1 MGRSRKSNAPSPAQT
16 VAKGVK
22 RKYKR
27 GNQLSPG
34 KRDGVRRALYEIKG
48 KKVSI
53 RKAATQY
60 GLSYGFLHRRLS
72 GAVDIDKGMGRDPIF
87 SAAEE
92 EAMAVWLS
100 EMAERGLGLR
110 PCEFLD
116 FVKEIVIKE
125 KRKTPFTD
133 CRPGFGWYVAFKNRN
148 SHIITTKPETALEL
162 NRAKVTKDVTDR
174 WYSDFR
180 TFLISKQL
188 LNKPSRIWNAD
199 ESGFNMGSNKSKVI
213 GPARSTKSH
222 VPHVTAGKQRL
233 TVMFCGSASG
243 QMMPPFFVYP
253 EPRPRGYN
261 PLTGAQEGSEIRY
274 TKKGW
279 MDAATFS
286 LFIDHFDKFAGAER
300 PVLLLIDSVSSHVD
314 CSVFQKAKEKG
325 IELYRLV
332 PNATHLMQPLDK
344 GVFGPLKAKW
354 HLVARKHVRD
364 NPGKNIGKEIFP
376 EKLKEAFLL
385 FYKPLTVINAFKSS
399 GIYPVDGTV
408 ISSDTLKPGLTYSTP
423 KAMESE
429 QQSSEQQS
437 SEQQST
443 EQQSSEKQS
452 SQPTVSAQEVPET
465 NKKATCALEVFQEVL
480 STPVRTKYQ
489 MRIEE
494 GYDIDGESPCFDV
507 YRKLHDRAKAEKC
520 DKVISKEIHVDDIM
534 NVEQNEIEKSSE
546 VHGVMASE
554 DHDTSK
560 ESSLN
565 MSGLDAL
572 LEAAR
577 MIENAPTISTET
589 LCSPLSP
596 ENSSSSSAAST
607 GVSPVIT
614 EALVLPQVP
623 DDIIKT
629 NKSKAKKEK
638 LPDNLTSPECIRTMS
653 LRQLSKVKAFAE
665 KEKRAKQAYLKK
677 AVAKSKCAKT
687 TQSRKKQ
694 MSNER
699 RGKAPTAKKTQ
710 KQTKKPSSSANTDDI
725 RNRFCKGC
733 LMTWLE
739 DTELGLGGD
748 WVQCEKC
755 KGWLHA
761 GCLTESVFQGET
773 FSCPSCK

>member
-1 MGRSRKSNAPSPAQT
+1 MGRSRKTSAPSPAQKT
-16 VAKGVK
+16 AQGVK
-22 RKYKR
+22 RKYQR
-27 GNQLSPG
+27 GNRLSPG
-34 KRDGVRRALYEIKG
+34 KRDGVRRALYDIKER
-48 KKVSI
+48 KVSI
-53 RKAATQY
+53 RKAAKEY
-60 GLSYGFLHRRLS
+60 NLSYGFLHRRLS
-72 GAVDIDKGMGRDPIF
+72 GAVDIYKGMGPDPIF

-92 EAMAVWLS
+92 EAMAKWLS

-125 KRKTPFTD
+125 KRKTPFKD
-133 CRPGFGWYVAFKNRN
+133 GRPGFGWYIAFKNRN

-174 WYSDFR
+174 WYSDFK
-180 TFLISKQL
+180 TFLISKDL
-188 LNKPSRIWNAD
+188 LDKPSRIWNAD

-233 TVMFCGSASG
+233 TVMYCGNASG

-253 EPRPRGYN
+253 EPKPRGYN
-261 PLTGAQEGSEIRY
+261 PLTGAQEGSEIKY

-408 ISSDTLKPGLTYSTP
+408 ISSDTLKPGLTYSSP
-423 KAMESE
+423 KAIESE

-437 SEQQST
+437 S
-443 EQQSSEKQS
+443 
-452 SQPTVSAQEVPET
+452 QPTVPAQEAPES
-465 NKKATCALEVFQEVL
+465 NKKAMCALEMFQEVL

-489 MRIEE
+489 MRIDE
-494 GYDIDGESPCFDV
+494 GYDLEGESPCFDV
-507 YRKLHDRAKAEKC
+507 FRKLHDRAKAEEY
-520 DKVISKEIHVDDIM
+520 DKVISEEIQVHDMM
-534 NVEQNEIEKSSE
+534 NEEPDEIERSPDGF
-546 VHGVMASE
+546 GVMDSE
-554 DHDTSK
+554 DHNKSN

-577 MIENAPTISTET
+577 MIENIPKINTET
-589 LCSPLSP
+589 LCSPLCSQ
-596 ENSSSSSAAST
+596 NSISSAASIR
-607 GVSPVIT
+607 VSPVIT

-623 DDIIKT
+623 EDMCKT
-629 NKSKAKKEK
+629 SKSKAKKDK
-638 LPDNLTSPECIRTMS
+638 LPDHLTSPECIRTMS
-653 LRQLSKVKAFAE
+653 LRQLSKVKVFAE
-665 KEKRAKQAYLKK
+665 REKRAKQAYLKK
-677 AVAKSKCAKT
+677 AAAKSKCAKT
-687 TQSRKKQ
+687 IQARKKQ
-694 MSNER
+694 MNNAKK
-699 RGKAPTAKKTQ
+699 GKAPTVNKPQ
-710 KQTKKPSSSANTDDI
+710 KQTKKPSSNGNTDDI
-725 RNRFCKGC
+725 RNRFCMGC

-739 DTELGLGGD
+739 DTEMGLGGD

-761 GCLTESVFQGET
+761 GCLTESVFQGES
-773 FSCPSCK
+773 FSCPSCQ